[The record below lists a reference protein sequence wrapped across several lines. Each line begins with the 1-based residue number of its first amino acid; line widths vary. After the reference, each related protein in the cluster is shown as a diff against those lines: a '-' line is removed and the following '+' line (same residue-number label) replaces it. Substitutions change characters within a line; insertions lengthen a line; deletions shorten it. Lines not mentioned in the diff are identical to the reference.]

1 MAKVAVSLDDQ
12 LYRDAVQVANRDTDG
27 NFSALV
33 SLALRR
39 EIQRRVGLQLVAEYE
54 RQFGEISEE
63 TMDGIRRE
71 LWPKQ
76 G

>member
-12 LYRDAVQVANRDTDG
+12 LYQDAVQVANQETEG

-33 SLALRR
+33 ALALRR
-39 EIQRRVGLQLVAEYE
+39 EIQRRIGLQLVAEYE
-54 RQFGEISEE
+54 KQFGVISDEA
-63 TMDGIRRE
+63 MDGIRRE
-71 LWPKQ
+71 LWPKR

>member
-12 LYRDAVQVANRDTDG
+12 LYQDAVQVANQDTDG
-27 NFSALV
+27 DFSALV

-39 EIQRRVGLQLVAEYE
+39 EIQRRVGPQLVAEYE
-54 RQFGEISEE
+54 KQFGEISEE

-71 LWPKQ
+71 LWPKR

>member
-12 LYRDAVQVANRDTDG
+12 LYQDAVEVANRDTDG

-39 EIQRRVGLQLVAEYE
+39 EIQRRVGLELVAEYE
-54 RQFGEISEE
+54 KQFGEISEE
-63 TMDGIRRE
+63 TMDSIRRE
-71 LWPKQ
+71 LWSKQ

>member
-12 LYRDAVQVANRDTDG
+12 LYQDAVQVANQDTDG

-54 RQFGEISEE
+54 KQFGEISGE